1 MVQTYGQQTVCFE
14 IPVIVIASQE
24 RMTLL
29 GVPNMEYPFK
39 LDMLGMDCMRK
50 FLQLPKMTTVLKQ
63 LSLHK

>member
-29 GVPNMEYPFK
+29 GIPNMEYPFK
-39 LDMLGMDCMRK
+39 LDTLGMDCMRK
-50 FLQLPKMTTVLKQ
+50 FLQLPMTTVLKQ
-63 LSLHK
+63 FFIIT